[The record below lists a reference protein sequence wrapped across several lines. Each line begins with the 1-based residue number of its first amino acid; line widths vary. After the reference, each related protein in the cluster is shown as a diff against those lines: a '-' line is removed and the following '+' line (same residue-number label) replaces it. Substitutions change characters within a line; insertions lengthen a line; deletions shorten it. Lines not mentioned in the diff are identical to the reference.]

1 MTEIEKMKRYIE
13 RTHMNIE
20 NPHQYAMNLSE
31 AFELAKQAIDCGDL
45 PVEMISLAFNYG
57 QAKGY
62 RMAKAEAKS

>member
-1 MTEIEKMKRYIE
+1 
-13 RTHMNIE
+13 MNIE